1 MPPFGPHSGPRSRVR
16 AKPQRSSESLKINAR
31 QGQPRHDSLEPSRL
45 VLIVVGAHLRAE
57 LADRPAAYL
66 LQQRAAEWL
75 NTRCGPETEDDP
87 HPLHVLVCSDLWYL
101 NNDSLRRRPTI
112 SIGGPTVN
120 ALSAYLADK
129 VPSAY
134 AVEGK
139 LLVQFDLEMHELVA
153 CCWGID
159 AERTAGAVEAFS
171 ERYLDDFMEAAMNP
185 QH

>member
-1 MPPFGPHSGPRSRVR
+1 MAR
-16 AKPQRSSESLKINAR
+16 SESVKINPAKHSN
-31 QGQPRHDSLEPSRL
+31 RHDALEPSRL

-66 LQQRAAEWL
+66 LQREALSWL

-101 NNDSLRRRPTI
+101 NNESLRRRPTI
-112 SIGGPTVN
+112 SIGGPAVN

-159 AERTAGAVEAFS
+159 AHRTAEAVEAFS
-171 ERYLDDFMEAAMNP
+171 RRYLDDFMEAAMTP

>member
-1 MPPFGPHSGPRSRVR
+1 MARSEFITIDPHKNQS
-16 AKPQRSSESLKINAR
+16 
-31 QGQPRHDSLEPSRL
+31 RHDSLEPSQL

-57 LADRPAAYL
+57 LADRPAAYM
-66 LQQRAAEWL
+66 LQREAIGWL
-75 NTRCGPETEDDP
+75 NTRLGPERADDP
-87 HPLHVLVCSDLWYL
+87 HPLHVVVCSDLWYL

-129 VPSAY
+129 IPSAY

-139 LLVQFDLEMHELVA
+139 LLVQFDLEMHDLAA

-159 AERTAGAVEAFS
+159 AERTAEAVKAFS
-171 ERYLDDFMEAAMNP
+171 DRYLDDFMEAAMNP

>member
-1 MPPFGPHSGPRSRVR
+1 MAR
-16 AKPQRSSESLKINAR
+16 SESSKIESRKN
-31 QGQPRHDSLEPSRL
+31 QGRHDSLEPSQL

-66 LQQRAAEWL
+66 LQREAVAWL
-75 NTRCGPETEDDP
+75 NTRCGPETADDP
-87 HPLHVLVCSDLWYL
+87 HPLHALVCSDLWYL

-134 AVEGK
+134 ALDGK

-159 AERTAGAVEAFS
+159 AERTADAVKAFS
-171 ERYLDDFMEAAMNP
+171 DRYLDDFMEAAVNP
-185 QH
+185 HY